1 MCERDPARYP
11 PGQRGGGDDRRVG
24 GADGPHG
31 GAGGAAVRVFLN
43 LLAATAGGQLS
54 RARAFLHRFHRCAPT
69 AELIVIKESAVL
81 VECVAAPSR
90 IVVNVPV
97 GLGHLKA
104 MRRMWWENAR
114 MPRLIREHAADVYL
128 TFSHYLPQSYD
139 MSLPSVVGVSN
150 LAPFSP
156 QAWADESWPVKL
168 KMMTLRRSIVS
179 TAQRATS
186 VLALSETCRDIL
198 IGCGVA
204 ADKISVTANG
214 VESYWGDVVSPTG
227 HLAQLGIV
235 MPFVLYVSH
244 FHRYKNHA
252 RLVEAYSRLPARTRE
267 THQLVLAGRPYSRS
281 CYENTRALIG
291 RHGLAGNV
299 VMLAGEDGAGLR
311 ELYQCA
317 KLFIFP
323 SLIENSPNILL
334 EAMMAGAPVA
344 AGNLRPMP
352 EVCGSA
358 AEYFDPLDI
367 ASMSSC
373 LEELLNDPPRLAAL
387 RLRSR
392 KRAGQFSWDSFVSVV
407 VGLCEK
413 VAGQGPRVV
422 A

>member
-1 MCERDPARYP
+1 M
-11 PGQRGGGDDRRVG
+11 G

-31 GAGGAAVRVFLN
+31 GAASAAVRVLLN
-43 LLAATAGGQLS
+43 LLAATAGGQLT
-54 RARAFLHRFHRCAPT
+54 RARAFLHRFHRCAPG

-81 VECVAAPSR
+81 ADCVAAPSTTV
-90 IVVNVPV
+90 ISVPI
-97 GLGHLKA
+97 GLEHLKA
-104 MRRMWWENAR
+104 MRRMWWENTS
-114 MPRLIREHAADVYL
+114 MPRLIRKHSADVYL

-139 MSLPSVVGVSN
+139 TSLPSVVGVSN

-156 QAWADESWPVKL
+156 QAWAEESWPVRL
-168 KMMTLRRSIVS
+168 KMMALRRSIVS
-179 TAQRATS
+179 TTRRATS
-186 VLALSETCRDIL
+186 VLALSETCRDML
-198 IGCGVA
+198 IGGGVA
-204 ADKISVTANG
+204 AAKIVVASNG
-214 VESYWGDVVSPTG
+214 VDPYWGDVVAPTG
-227 HLAQLGIV
+227 RLAQLGIV

-252 RLVEAYSRLPARTRE
+252 RLVEAYSRLSPRTRE
-267 THQLVLAGRPYSRS
+267 AHQLVLVGIPYSRS
-281 CYENTRALIG
+281 CYQRTRALIA
-291 RHGLAGNV
+291 RRGLADNV
-299 VMLAGEDGAGLR
+299 IVSAGEDGDRLR

-344 AGNLRPMP
+344 TGGLPPMP

-367 ASMSSC
+367 ASISAS
-373 LEELLNDPPRLAAL
+373 LEELLHDPPRLAAL
-387 RLRSR
+387 RLQSR
-392 KRAGQFSWDSFVSVV
+392 KRASQFSWDSFVSVV

-413 VAGQGPRVV
+413 VAGQDTRVV